1 MTLHTCLLTL
11 LFAVPVAAQVPQ
23 GKGSL
28 SGHVVSSVADAPIA
42 GATVQLDS
50 SDLRS
55 VSDSLGG
62 FHLDSIDPGVY
73 LLHVKAIG
81 YEEGAWRVR
90 VHPGQAMDHAF
101 ELTPQVVQLPGVSVN
116 ARPGLAA
123 RHFADFERRRHTGMG
138 YYITQDDIEKTNAS
152 SLVDV
157 LVMAHGVEQ
166 VCLVNDCIAKMVRSP
181 PGCYPQYFLDGNES
195 TAYFARHTPPKDV
208 KGIEVYRG
216 QSEMPGEFTGSN
228 SACGVI
234 AIWTKSSP

>member
-1 MTLHTCLLTL
+1 MTRHTCLLTL
-11 LFAVPVAAQVPQ
+11 LFVVPIAAQATQ

-42 GATVQLDS
+42 GASVQLDS
-50 SDLRS
+50 STWSS
-55 VSDSLGG
+55 VSDSLGK
-62 FHLDSIDPGVY
+62 FHLDSIVAGVY

-81 YEEGAWRVR
+81 YEEAAWRIR

-101 ELTPQVVQLPGVSVN
+101 ELAPQVVELPGVDVN
-116 ARPGLAA
+116 ARPGLSA
-123 RHFADFERRRHTGMG
+123 RHFADFERRRHSGMG
-138 YYITQDDIEKTNAS
+138 IYITQEDIEKTNAS

-166 VCLVNDCIAKMVRSP
+166 VCLVNDCVAKMVRSP

-208 KGIEVYRG
+208 KGIEIYRG
-216 QSEMPGEFTGSN
+216 QSETPGEFTGSN
-228 SACGVI
+228 SACGAI
-234 AIWTKSSP
+234 AIWTKSAP